1 MKNIK
6 LTDSEYFLLRDI
18 LEGIATKSL
27 KTSETEGFLGKC
39 EIHIQTQKVFDE
51 IYDLYNKVLVSG
63 YRTI

>member
-1 MKNIK
+1 MKNLK

-18 LEGIATKSL
+18 LEGIATKSFN
-27 KTSETEGFLGKC
+27 TSETEGFLGKC

>member
-1 MKNIK
+1 MKNLK

-18 LEGIATKSL
+18 LEGIATKSF
-27 KTSETEGFLGKC
+27 KTSEKEGFLGKC